1 MQEQEVGDDDADE
14 VGDEIMEEPENI
26 PKKSLFKAQ
35 IAPPSQIASMMPGPP
50 PGADELESTSP
61 RKPVPLMSLTVEPPA
76 PSSENKEAPPPSNQD
91 LRLPRA
97 LEEALAFKSEWASQ
111 VGVSPGD
118 IARVEREGV
127 PQHQLVQAHAHLQQ
141 HQQQQQDTKK
151 SHQKQPVQLVEG
163 MDDDEKSK
171 GKNNIIFYSRL
182 VISFKVK
189 SRTQKLVKL
198 NQLIYI

>member
-1 MQEQEVGDDDADE
+1 MQEQEVGGDDDAEEE
-14 VGDEIMEEPENI
+14 VDEIMEEPENV

-171 GKNNIIFYSRL
+171 GKSNVIFHSRL

-189 SRTQKLVKL
+189 V
-198 NQLIYI
+198 